1 MVFAETVRGAG
12 MPRPSTIVAVTS
24 LAREALVARGSG
36 VSVVCSQGERLGAA
50 LHAAIHPGVSGII
63 SFGISGGLHP
73 ELVAGDW
80 IVASAVRYRDR
91 VIETDSKW
99 RQELSKRLPGAV
111 LADIVGSDTM
121 VPTPSEKSHLHRTTG
136 AFAVDMESY
145 LAAEIAATHRIPFA
159 ACRVI
164 IDAAHRALP
173 SAAGSALDSNGSVN
187 VFAVMRSVLQT
198 PSQLPDLFRAAFDA
212 FIAER
217 ALRKGRKLLGPGFG
231 SPFVDGRPA
240 ERDFAGQSDVSNDFL
255 RPPICETT

>member
-1 MVFAETVRGAG
+1 MPGQTTV
-12 MPRPSTIVAVTS
+12 VAVTS
-24 LAREALVARGSG
+24 LAREAFVARGSG
-36 VSVVCSQGERLGAA
+36 VSVVCSQGARLGAA

-73 ELVAGDW
+73 ELVSGNW

-99 RQELSKRLPGAV
+99 RHELYKRLPGAV
-111 LADIVGSDTM
+111 LADIVGSDAM

-136 AFAVDMESY
+136 AFAVDMESH
-145 LAAEIAATHRIPFA
+145 LAAEVAAAHQIPFA

-173 SAAGSALDSNGSVN
+173 SAAGLALDSNGSVN
-187 VFAVMRSVLQT
+187 VFAVMRSVLQS

-212 FIAER
+212 CIAER
-217 ALRKGRKLLGPGFG
+217 ALRKGRKQLGPGFG
-231 SPFVDGRPA
+231 SPFVDGRAA
-240 ERDFAGQSDVSNDFL
+240 ERDFAGQADVPNDFL

>member
-1 MVFAETVRGAG
+1 MLVFPRGSDTNGLRRDRQGGG

-36 VSVVCSQGERLGAA
+36 VSVVCIQGDRLGAA

-91 VIETDSKW
+91 IIETDSKW
-99 RQELSKRLPGAV
+99 RHELSKRLLGAV
-111 LADIVGSDTM
+111 LADIFGSDTM
-121 VPTPSEKSHLHRTTG
+121 VPTPSENSQLQPTHD
-136 AFAVDMESY
+136 AVAVDMESH
-145 LAAEIAATHRIPFA
+145 LAAEIAAEHQIPFA

-173 SAAGSALDSNGSVN
+173 SAAGLALDSNGSVD
-187 VFAVMRSVLQT
+187 VFAVMRSVLQS
-198 PSQLPDLFRAAFDA
+198 PSQLPDLFRA
-212 FIAER
+212 
-217 ALRKGRKLLGPGFG
+217 
-231 SPFVDGRPA
+231 
-240 ERDFAGQSDVSNDFL
+240 
-255 RPPICETT
+255 

>member
-1 MVFAETVRGAG
+1 MVLAGTVRGAG

-24 LAREALVARGSG
+24 LARDVVFERGSG
-36 VSVVCSQGERLGAA
+36 VSVVCGQGERLGAD
-50 LHAAIHPGVSGII
+50 LHAAIPPSVSGII

-111 LADIVGSDTM
+111 LADIVGSDAM
-121 VPTPSEKSHLHRTTG
+121 APTPSEKSHLHRTTG
-136 AFAVDMESY
+136 AFAVDMESHI
-145 LAAEIAATHRIPFA
+145 AAEIAVAHQIPFA

-212 FIAER
+212 YVAER
-217 ALRKGRKLLGPGFG
+217 ALRKGRKQLGPGFG
-231 SPFVDGRPA
+231 SPFVDGRAA
-240 ERDFAGQSDVSNDFL
+240 ERDFSGQSDASNDFL